1 MATTDAI
8 MSPFVCFRLEIYP
21 EGKHNIHLRYA
32 ELFNSAVDDFLAE
45 DL

>member
-1 MATTDAI
+1 MATPFI
-8 MSPFVCFRLEIYP
+8 ILFPFVCFRLEIYP